1 MCAPPCE
8 QDIDCMPINGL
19 ENLSNT
25 SVQKSI
31 QADVGNRNIKDS
43 ECGLQLWATGSAAA
57 LAAPSSV
64 NNRLDQPEGVP
75 ASHSATTFLNALCKQ
90 AQV

>member
-1 MCAPPCE
+1 
-8 QDIDCMPINGL
+8 MPINGL

-31 QADVGNRNIKDS
+31 QADVGNRNIKGS
-43 ECGLQLWATGSAAA
+43 ECDVQLWATGTAAA
-57 LAAPSSV
+57 LAAPSSL
-64 NNRLDQPEGVP
+64 NNKLDQPEGVP
-75 ASHSATTFLNALCKQ
+75 GSHSATSLLNALCKQ